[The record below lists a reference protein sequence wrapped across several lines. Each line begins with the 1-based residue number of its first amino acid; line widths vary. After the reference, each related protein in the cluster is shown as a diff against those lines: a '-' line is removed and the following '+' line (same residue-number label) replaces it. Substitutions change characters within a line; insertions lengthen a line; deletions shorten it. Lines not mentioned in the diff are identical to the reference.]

1 MSFLQIGSWNIEHL
15 SNRRENPQ
23 SAYALADHIEMAGI
37 EILALQEVYVTHNE
51 GSERRNAEL
60 DLVCELLHE
69 HLGREWKYEVFRNR
83 QQGDRSQ
90 LCALMWDKTRV
101 SKSGVIEIPV
111 PERAGGYPVWDRIP
125 HAVKFTID
133 VPRWRK
139 TDAGEWERRDETS
152 SVIVIN
158 VHMKS
163 NYDDEAEG
171 RERRAI
177 EAVELAARLDD
188 VKSQLGDESLII
200 LGDTNILDH
209 HSLVALSVTSG

>member
-133 VPRWRK
+133 VPRP
-139 TDAGEWERRDETS
+139 S
-152 SVIVIN
+152 SP
-158 VHMKS
+158 S
-163 NYDDEAEG
+163 SRSA
-171 RERRAI
+171 
-177 EAVELAARLDD
+177 
-188 VKSQLGDESLII
+188 
-200 LGDTNILDH
+200 
-209 HSLVALSVTSG
+209 